1 MHSTIRQFST
11 NSIQLLL
18 QRVLLA
24 SRYLQYVIHHKSIT
38 KILTHLSSHAWK
50 HSDMPATYNDYQPC
64 MATKYE
70 SFELPT
76 IQLIKY
82 KQSVYT

>member
-1 MHSTIRQFST
+1 
-11 NSIQLLL
+11 
-18 QRVLLA
+18 
-24 SRYLQYVIHHKSIT
+24 
-38 KILTHLSSHAWK
+38 
-50 HSDMPATYNDYQPC
+50 MPATYNDYQPC

-82 KQSVYT
+82 KQSVYTWKYKNNDTVGTY